1 MGKIL
6 RKSKV
11 RGPTLILRTR
21 ESDYERTIW
30 ERARE
35 RHHESLII
43 IQNVVLLASSL
54 YLHYR

>member
-1 MGKIL
+1 MGKNL
-6 RKSKV
+6 RKSEV

-35 RHHESLII
+35 RHHGSLI

-54 YLHYR
+54 YLDYR